1 LADGLFLPYSPF
13 AIRHS
18 RLVDTGGQHTL
29 SHETV
34 ELARYA
40 AELRFED
47 LPPEVVQRA
56 KDCVIDT
63 AAAVIYGNTIP
74 WSRIL
79 VGYAQRMGPG
89 GKSRILGADS
99 PAVQPALAALANGTL
114 SHAFELDNVVT
125 NPSAGVHGGATLLPP
140 GLAMAQEAGGSGRD
154 LLAAVVAGA
163 EVMIRIGWATKHTNE
178 VNGFHAPGTTGPFGA
193 AVAAGRFLKLD
204 APAMAN
210 ALGIAGSLCGGLM
223 EFARSGTGAM
233 VKRLHIGR
241 ACEAGVLAA
250 SLARD
255 GFTGPGTVL
264 EGEAGFLRVFCSD
277 FDLGVLTCDL
287 GRKYATL
294 NICMKRYACHIT
306 AQKAVQAVREMA
318 AERAIGGDDVE
329 SITVTGAKRMAEIN
343 NIPEP
348 TDVMMAQYST
358 PFCVALALYRDPA
371 DPASFGDDALRDP
384 AIRSLCRRIT
394 VRAAPGEHGHAEVP
408 TTVTV
413 TTKDGRR
420 MSRCLEAN
428 KGSPA
433 QPFERA
439 DMREK
444 FLMLTRRVR
453 DAERLLDRLQRLE
466 AEDRLDWLGA

>member
-1 LADGLFLPYSPF
+1 
-13 AIRHS
+13 
-18 RLVDTGGQHTL
+18 L

-40 AELRFED
+40 AELRYED

-56 KDCVIDT
+56 KDCIADT
-63 AAAVIYGNTIP
+63 AAAIVYGNTVP
-74 WSRIL
+74 WSRIV

-89 GKSRILGADS
+89 GKSRILGAES
-99 PAVQPALAALANGTL
+99 PPVQAATAALANGTL

-125 NPSAGVHGGATLLPP
+125 NPSAGAHGGATLLPP
-140 GLAMAQEAGGSGRD
+140 ALAMAQETGGSGRD

-193 AVAAGRFLKLD
+193 AIAAGRFLRLD
-204 APAMAN
+204 AGAMAN

-250 SLARD
+250 ALARD
-255 GFTGPGTVL
+255 GFTGPSTVL
-264 EGEAGFLRVFCSD
+264 EGDAGFLRVFCSD
-277 FDLGVLTCDL
+277 FDLGALTRDL

-294 NICMKRYACHIT
+294 NICLKRYACHIT
-306 AQKAVQAVREMA
+306 AQKAVQAVRELA
-318 AERAIGGDDVE
+318 SEGGIGGDDVQ
-329 SITVTGAKRMAEIN
+329 SITVVGAKRMAEIN

-348 TDVMMAQYST
+348 TDVMMSQYST
-358 PFCVALALYRDPA
+358 PFSVALALYRDPS
-371 DPASFGDDALRDP
+371 DPGSFGEDALNDP
-384 AIRSLCRRIT
+384 AIRSLCRRVT
-394 VRAAPGEHGHAEVP
+394 VRPAPGEHGHAEVP
-408 TTVTV
+408 TTVTII
-413 TTKDGRR
+413 TKDGREL
-420 MSRCLEAN
+420 SRCLETY
-428 KGSPA
+428 KGAPA
-433 QPFERA
+433 SPFERA

-444 FLMLTRRVR
+444 FLMLTGRVAG
-453 DAERLLDRLQRLE
+453 AERIFDRLQALE
-466 AEDRLDWLGA
+466 QEDRLDWLGGR